1 MTLPTLIFDLDGT
14 LTDPRLG
21 IIRCLLHALAES
33 GVDAPAG
40 DLTRFIGPPLLDTL
54 TTLTGSVERGEA
66 ALAAYRRE
74 YAAGGLLENELYP
87 GIEAAL
93 ELIAGRAPALFV
105 ATSKPRVFAERI
117 VAHFG
122 LDAHFASVYGPELTG
137 ERSNKADLLR
147 HVLDRERLR
156 PADVVMIGDREHDVI
171 AARANGVRSI
181 GVTWGFGS
189 REELERAGAHV
200 IVDSPE
206 ELAAWYAAIIGRG

>member
-1 MTLPTLIFDLDGT
+1 MTLPALIFDLDGT
-14 LTDPRLG
+14 LTDPRQG
-21 IIRCLLHALAES
+21 IIRCLLHALQES
-33 GVDAPAG
+33 GVEAPPG

-54 TTLTGSVERGEA
+54 TTLTGSAARGEA

-87 GIEAAL
+87 GIETAL
-93 ELIAGRAPALFV
+93 QLIAKRAPALFV

-122 LDAHFASVYGPELTG
+122 LAVHFASIYGPELTG
-137 ERSNKADLLR
+137 ELSDKADLLR
-147 HVLDRERLR
+147 HLIDRERLSA
-156 PADVVMIGDREHDVI
+156 ADIVMIGDREHDVL

-189 REELERAGAHV
+189 REELERAGADH

-206 ELAAWYAAIIGRG
+206 ELAAWYAAIIDGG